1 MNPLDIYLK
10 ELSEIRSSGA
20 AIKEIFHCGPLA
32 DLLLTGGG
40 WDSYP
45 RVWVSGAKNPQ
56 DGGGAG
62 GGNAASGYRTLHTGA
77 WTGPG
82 GGEKGGLPGPC
93 PGRGGPQ
100 VSN

>member
-40 WDSYP
+40 MDP
-45 RVWVSGAKNPQ
+45 IPGFGFQGLKILRMAAAPV
-56 DGGGAG
+56 
-62 GGNAASGYRTLHTGA
+62 GNAASGYRTLHTGA